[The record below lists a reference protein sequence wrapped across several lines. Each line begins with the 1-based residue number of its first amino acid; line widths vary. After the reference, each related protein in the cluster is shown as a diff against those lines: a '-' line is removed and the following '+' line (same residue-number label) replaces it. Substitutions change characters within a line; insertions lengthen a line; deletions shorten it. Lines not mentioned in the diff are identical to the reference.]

1 MSMLERPTQLG
12 GEGQVVCIDEMYSRH
27 TRTSGKGARVPVRIL
42 GMACDSQVLTGLI
55 PDQKATTII
64 PCIEK
69 YVAPGSII
77 ITDLHKAYSSLSRR
91 GWDHRTVNHRK
102 REWVVEPVSNNL
114 IETYWARLRR
124 HLNASQN
131 MNIENAWKFIAECE
145 FKYNRQSS
153 NNSEFET
160 LISAFPPV
168 NTASIVEAREKFE
181 WGI

>member
-1 MSMLERPTQLG
+1 
-12 GEGQVVCIDEMYSRH
+12 
-27 TRTSGKGARVPVRIL
+27 
-42 GMACDSQVLTGLI
+42 
-55 PDQKATTII
+55 
-64 PCIEK
+64 
-69 YVAPGSII
+69 
-77 ITDLHKAYSSLSRR
+77 
-91 GWDHRTVNHRK
+91 
-102 REWVVEPVSNNL
+102 
-114 IETYWARLRR
+114 
-124 HLNASQN
+124 